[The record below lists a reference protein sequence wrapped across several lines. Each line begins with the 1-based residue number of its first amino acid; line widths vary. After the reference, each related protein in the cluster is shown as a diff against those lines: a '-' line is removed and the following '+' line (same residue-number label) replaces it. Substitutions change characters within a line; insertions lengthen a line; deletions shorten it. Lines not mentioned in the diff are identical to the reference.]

1 MARPKKTT
9 AKKTTARGRKATPK
23 AKAARTTKVPTTK
36 EEMSDHL
43 KTQTAEIKMLKSTP
57 STKRPPSNPDVPKTI
72 IEMLNHDFGA
82 IKEML
87 DNFAQHL
94 RALDRMRLNGVGI
107 KKQGFIRRTERGR
120 GRACTDMTERVRTR
134 RA

>member
-1 MARPKKTT
+1 MRASLLTFVICYLLIVIFIKGEIKMARPKKTT
-9 AKKTTARGRKATPK
+9 AKKTTTRGRKGTP
-23 AKAARTTKVPTTK
+23 A
-36 EEMSDHL
+36 
-43 KTQTAEIKMLKSTP
+43 
-57 STKRPPSNPDVPKTI
+57 TKRPPNNTDVPKTI